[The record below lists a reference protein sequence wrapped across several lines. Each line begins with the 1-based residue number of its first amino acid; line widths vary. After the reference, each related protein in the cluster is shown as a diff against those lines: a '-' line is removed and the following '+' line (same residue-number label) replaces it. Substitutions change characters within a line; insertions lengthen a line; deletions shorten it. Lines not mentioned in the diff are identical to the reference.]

1 MNEEMLEKIKLE
13 LKNMLSEKRY
23 NHSISVMKT
32 AVKIAE
38 KYEVDEEKI
47 KIAALLH
54 DVLKECKL
62 EMLKEMCEDSNFKE
76 LSGTSEDDA
85 IIHGFAGAV
94 YVEKFFKVKDIEIL
108 NSIKYHTIG
117 RRNMSLLEKII
128 YLADAVEPNRDYPGV
143 KKIRE
148 ILEKDIDLAI
158 IYEIDKKIE
167 YLIEKRKIIHLNTID
182 TRNWLL
188 KKKE

>member
-23 NHSISVMKT
+23 NHSILVMKT

-62 EMLKEMCEDSNFKE
+62 EMLKEICKDSNFKE
-76 LSGTSEDDA
+76 LSGTSEDDP

-94 YVEKFFKVKDIEIL
+94 YVEKVFKIEDIEIL

-128 YLADAVEPNRDYPGV
+128 YLADAVEPSRDYPGV

-188 KKKE
+188 RKKE